1 MTDRLS
7 AREILAALIQF
18 PTVSR
23 DSNLPLIDWVEEY
36 LGTHG
41 IAAHR
46 HWNEDRSKAALFAHV
61 GPDEEGGVI
70 LSGHTDVVP
79 TDGQDWTRP
88 AFELTEADG
97 KLFGRGT
104 TDMKGFDALA
114 IWALVE
120 AHHAG
125 VRRPMQI
132 ALSYDE
138 EVGCTGAPPLIA
150 AMQGVVPRARDVIVG
165 EPTTMQAV
173 TGHKGGI
180 SFWVHVHGFEVHS
193 SILYKGVSAIME
205 GAKLITWANE
215 VNAEQAAATPSDLA
229 ALFDPPYTNAHI
241 GQISGGTAHN
251 ITAKDCEFGLGFRVV
266 PGEDPLSWRER
277 LLDKVA
283 EIEAGMKAIR
293 PEASIEVVDTFSLP
307 TFVPEADNSAEAL
320 VRQLTGDN
328 ASHHV
333 SYGTEASHFQAAGYK
348 AVVCGPGDIAVAHQ
362 PDEYITVAEFEKGR
376 HFMRRLVEHLSA

>member
-125 VRRPMQI
+125 VRRPCRSRSAMTRRS
-132 ALSYDE
+132 A
-138 EVGCTGAPPLIA
+138 AP
-150 AMQGVVPRARDVIVG
+150 AR
-165 EPTTMQAV
+165 
-173 TGHKGGI
+173 
-180 SFWVHVHGFEVHS
+180 
-193 SILYKGVSAIME
+193 
-205 GAKLITWANE
+205 
-215 VNAEQAAATPSDLA
+215 
-229 ALFDPPYTNAHI
+229 
-241 GQISGGTAHN
+241 
-251 ITAKDCEFGLGFRVV
+251 
-266 PGEDPLSWRER
+266 
-277 LLDKVA
+277 
-283 EIEAGMKAIR
+283 
-293 PEASIEVVDTFSLP
+293 
-307 TFVPEADNSAEAL
+307 
-320 VRQLTGDN
+320 
-328 ASHHV
+328 
-333 SYGTEASHFQAAGYK
+333 
-348 AVVCGPGDIAVAHQ
+348 
-362 PDEYITVAEFEKGR
+362 
-376 HFMRRLVEHLSA
+376 RR